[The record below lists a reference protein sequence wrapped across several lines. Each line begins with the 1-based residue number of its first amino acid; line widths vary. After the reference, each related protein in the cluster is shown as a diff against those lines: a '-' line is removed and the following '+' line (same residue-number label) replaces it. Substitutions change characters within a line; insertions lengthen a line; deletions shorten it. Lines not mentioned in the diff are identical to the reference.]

1 MPACIRCCG
10 CIGLSQ
16 FVDVM
21 RYMESFDSL
30 GEFADLDLLD
40 HLDGVMLM
48 NKKLMFLGEYLN
60 ISSPV
65 HFLQYFK
72 LLAPNLKCW

>member
-1 MPACIRCCG
+1 
-10 CIGLSQ
+10 
-16 FVDVM
+16 M

-60 ISSPV
+60 ISLPV